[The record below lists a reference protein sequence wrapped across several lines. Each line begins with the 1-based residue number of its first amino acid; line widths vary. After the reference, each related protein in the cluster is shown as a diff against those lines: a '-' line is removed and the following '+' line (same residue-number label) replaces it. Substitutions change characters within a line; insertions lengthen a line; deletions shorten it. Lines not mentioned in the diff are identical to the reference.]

1 MGSVN
6 HLRCQQCCC
15 RSGRL
20 APPGAAGDVFLAP
33 AALRRC
39 QGLLC
44 CGIEAPSAAVPT
56 AAAAG
61 QGATLAQPLIY
72 FPALAALAATISCLI
87 LGHLSPP
94 YSATAKGFV
103 GAGGRRVAG
112 EDRLWQPH
120 ACGISNCKRGRSS
133 SSTTKASNQA
143 AQSMYAPH
151 SVGGRSGP
159 QGTRQPPRL
168 SGLQPSP
175 AASLNPARIAPTCLQ
190 HVAAPRP
197 RDGAS
202 QAAGTPPLAS
212 AGCRFEHRIHH
223 LHPDALG
230 DGEGRWRRG
239 DEDQKSR
246 GVGRA
251 PAAPAL
257 NSGVCG
263 SAGEVLQGLLL

>member
-6 HLRCQQCCC
+6 HLRCQQCRC

-94 YSATAKGFV
+94 YSAAAKGFV

-143 AQSMYAPH
+143 AQSMYAAH
-151 SVGGRSGP
+151 SV
-159 QGTRQPPRL
+159 
-168 SGLQPSP
+168 
-175 AASLNPARIAPTCLQ
+175 
-190 HVAAPRP
+190 
-197 RDGAS
+197 
-202 QAAGTPPLAS
+202 AG
-212 AGCRFEHRIHH
+212 
-223 LHPDALG
+223 
-230 DGEGRWRRG
+230 
-239 DEDQKSR
+239 
-246 GVGRA
+246 
-251 PAAPAL
+251 
-257 NSGVCG
+257 G
-263 SAGEVLQGLLL
+263 SAQRGRCDRRC